1 MVVEAKSE
9 QRISAKAHR
18 TRFRIV
24 SSTLEETL
32 METGKVPA
40 KKELKGENDKGR
52 VAPKRAKSVD
62 AHGQN
67 LKQNTRNQ
75 GYQQDR

>member
-1 MVVEAKSE
+1 MKN
-9 QRISAKAHR
+9 
-18 TRFRIV
+18 
-24 SSTLEETL
+24 
-32 METGKVPA
+32 GKVSP
-40 KKELKGENDKGR
+40 KKELKGETDKGR